1 MRIIASVYVE
11 DVSHKRVT
19 CLSRPAERLN
29 LLAQPQ
35 VFLVVVAAYMSI
47 PILVAIF
54 PRSSRTGRLTSA
66 TRVFIMS
73 KMFRGLTTVLALAG
87 MAFLAQTSRAADYPT
102 RNITLVVPYPP
113 GGGVDAMA
121 RVVAQKLS
129 DVFHQTVIVDN
140 RAGAGGTTGTRMV
153 ARAKPGAYT

>member
-1 MRIIASVYVE
+1 MR
-11 DVSHKRVT
+11 T
-19 CLSRPAERLN
+19 C
-29 LLAQPQ
+29 QT
-35 VFLVVVAAYMSI
+35 
-47 PILVAIF
+47 ILVAIF
-54 PRSSRTGRLTSA
+54 TRSSRTGRLTST

-73 KMFRGLTTVLALAG
+73 KMFRGLTTVLVLGG

-140 RAGAGGTTGTRMV
+140 RAGGGGTRGNRIG
-153 ARAKPGAYT
+153 PG